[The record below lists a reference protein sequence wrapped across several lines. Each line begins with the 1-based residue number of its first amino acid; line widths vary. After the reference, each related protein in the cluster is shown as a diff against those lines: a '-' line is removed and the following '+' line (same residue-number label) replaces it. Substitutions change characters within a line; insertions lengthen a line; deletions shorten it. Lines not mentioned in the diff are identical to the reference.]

1 MARLSTAVLLL
12 LACGSEAVK
21 VRAPVANATVSV
33 VAAEKAEAEKAE
45 MDFEKL
51 KATVTGSKS
60 FQERVANQCQ
70 GKDEDC
76 SGKLT
81 DALFCQLLARKH
93 RDMAAEHCDFPQLK
107 FLSEKAKEEGVV
119 KLPSG
124 LMYKVV
130 RKGDGKFH
138 PQVDSPCLCDYSG
151 TLIDG
156 SEFDSSY
163 KRGEPLTFAPNQVI
177 KGWTEALQMMVEG
190 DKWELYVPSDLGYGA
205 QGAGDAIPGD
215 STLIFTIELH
225 KIQGG
230 KVQAQ

>member
-1 MARLSTAVLLL
+1 MARLTTAALLL
-12 LACGSEAVK
+12 LACGSEAL
-21 VRAPVANATVSV
+21 RAPDATVSA
-33 VAAEKAEAEKAE
+33 VATEAQRAE
-45 MDFEKL
+45 MNFDTL
-51 KATVTGSKS
+51 KASVTGSKS

-76 SGKLT
+76 AGKLT

-119 KLPSG
+119 SLPSG

-130 RKGDGKFH
+130 TKGEGKSH
-138 PQVDSPCLCDYSG
+138 PTVDSPCLCDYAG

-163 KRGEPLTFAPNQVI
+163 KRGQPLTFAPNQVI

-190 DKWELYVPSDLGYGA
+190 DKWELYVPSNLGYGE
-205 QGAGDAIPGD
+205 QGAGEIGRA
-215 STLIFTIELH
+215 H
-225 KIQGG
+225 
-230 KVQAQ
+230 V